1 MGSCSF
7 YTKIVKKINC
17 EGVTLHVRFTD
28 PLLSY
33 VYTSFNMNPSDWKD
47 ALSNLKPAESATNQH
62 PDSTPV
68 SQTADSRIQ
77 KNPLVIRFEKRNGK
91 PTTIVSRFEG
101 NAEALLQLASELKKQ
116 CSAGGSAKDDEI
128 LIQGDV
134 RDKVVTFLT
143 KKGFSIKGDT
153 KKITGNR

>member
-1 MGSCSF
+1 M
-7 YTKIVKKINC
+7 
-17 EGVTLHVRFTD
+17 HVWIAD
-28 PLLSY
+28 PLLSH

-47 ALSNLKPAESATNQH
+47 ALSTLKPAESATNQH
-62 PDSTPV
+62 PDSTPFSPV
-68 SQTADSRIQ
+68 SDSGPQ

-101 NAEALLQLASELKKQ
+101 NADALLLLASELKKQ

-134 RDKVVTFLT
+134 RDKVVTYLT
-143 KKGFSIKGDT
+143 KKGFSVKGDT